1 MENVTQHPPD
11 GTADHER
18 RLGLILSAAPNALV
32 MVDREG
38 RITLVNGKAELAF
51 GYARDELLTMRIED
65 LLPERGRGGHAHLR
79 TAYFDSPGRRLMGAG
94 TEVYARRKDGSEV
107 RVEVSLNPIV
117 IGEDRFV
124 LASIVA
130 SEPRPDARVVATGDS
145 SSAHSSVLDSVPF
158 SVISTDPA
166 GIIVSANASATR
178 LLGCTPEDLIGRPLS
193 GIGHAHGG
201 GPELLADSLAT
212 RAGTERE
219 RDYRRSDGT
228 MVPVAE
234 GITQLV
240 GPDGSVT
247 GYLAAAYDITKH
259 RQAQSAVLFMAS
271 HDALTNLPNR
281 SMLVRHLVGAIDR
294 SRSEDTLAALVL
306 LDLDH
311 FKRVND
317 SLGHHAGDVLL
328 LQVADRL
335 KRWAPRAD
343 MVARLGGDEFV
354 VLFSGVED
362 PAALTE
368 SIHELLRA
376 LTAPLVIQ
384 GTELTVTVSAGGV
397 LCPRDADNPSAL
409 LRLADTA
416 MYHAK
421 AAGRNGF
428 AWFSEPMLDAA
439 NERTSMASDLRVALR
454 TGQLSVAYQPQLALD
469 TGEVVGFEALARWHS
484 PRRGPV
490 RPDHFIP
497 VAEESGMIVE
507 LGAWVLERACH
518 DVAEMQRVLGRRLR
532 LAVNCSPRQFH
543 SAGWMDTVRG
553 ALQRSGLAADQL
565 ELEITEGVL
574 MDERWDVLDVLSELR
589 DSGITIA
596 IDDFGQGYSS
606 LAYLTRFPIDRLKI
620 DRAFVNKIQ
629 PGVAQ
634 APIVD
639 AIIGMAHALGME
651 VIAEGVEH
659 LHQESYLRAHG
670 CEQVQGFL
678 YSGAV
683 PVTEAVACAVGTAS

>member
-1 MENVTQHPPD
+1 MENVTQDPPD
-11 GTADHER
+11 GAADHER

-32 MVDREG
+32 MVDRAG
-38 RITLVNGKAELAF
+38 HITLVNGKAEQAF
-51 GYARDELLTMRIED
+51 GYSRDELLSMRIEQ
-65 LLPERGRGGHAHLR
+65 LLPERGRGGHENLR
-79 TAYFDSPGRRLMGAG
+79 TAYFASPGRRLMGAG
-94 TEVYARRKDGSEV
+94 TEVYGRRKDGTEL

-117 IGEDRFV
+117 IGDERFV

-130 SEPRPDARVVATGDS
+130 SEPRDDAQVVADG
-145 SSAHSSVLDSVPF
+145 AHPSLFDSVPF

-166 GIIVSANASATR
+166 GIIVSANASASR
-178 LLGCTPEDLIGRPLS
+178 LLGRTPDSLIGRPLS
-193 GIGHAHGG
+193 GIGAAGSG
-201 GPELLADSLAT
+201 TELLADSLAT

-228 MVPVAE
+228 TVPVAE

-240 GPDGSVT
+240 GPDGTVT

-294 SRSEDTLAALVL
+294 AKSEDTLAALVL

-335 KRWAPRAD
+335 KRWAPQAD

-362 PAALTE
+362 AAALTAK
-368 SIHELLRA
+368 IHEMLRA

-384 GTELTVTVSAGGV
+384 GTELTITVSAGGV
-397 LCPRDADNPSAL
+397 LCPHDADNPSAL

-454 TGQLSVAYQPQLALD
+454 SGQLSVAYQPQLALD
-469 TGEVVGFEALARWHS
+469 TGEVVGFEALARWDS
-484 PRRGPV
+484 PRRGAV
-490 RPDHFIP
+490 RPDQFIP

-507 LGAWVLERACH
+507 LGAWILDQACH
-518 DVAEMQRVLGRRLR
+518 DVAEMQRLLGRKLR
-532 LAVNCSPRQFH
+532 IAVNCSPRQFH

-553 ALQRSGLAADQL
+553 ALERSGLAADQL

-574 MDERWDVLDVLSELR
+574 MDERWDVLDVLRDLR
-589 DSGITIA
+589 DSGVTIA

-620 DRAFVNKIQ
+620 DRAFVDKIQ
-629 PGVAQ
+629 PGSPQ

-651 VIAEGVEH
+651 VIAEGVEYP
-659 LHQESYLRAHG
+659 HQEAYLRAHG

-678 YSGAV
+678 YSGAL
-683 PVTEAVACAVGTAS
+683 PVQEAVACAVSASS